1 MIDSIWSM
9 GVRYGNV
16 IAILN
21 RYRAYRMQQGQ
32 DASLDNLSD
41 LLAVFEELGVD
52 GFIEQIGNRQ
62 KVSTAKGAATKGSV
76 VQSAAAALLDLGIDS
91 IADFE
96 LSDGQDFGEQVKA
109 VWLGQPG
116 QRSGTSWRYLRM
128 LTGQDDVKPDR
139 MVRRFVARA
148 SALART
154 LRPRCRKTNPLT
166 SSAMRQR
173 RLALFQRILDHE
185 IWNYES
191 NRASAS
197 TSPKD
202 HL

>member
-1 MIDSIWSM
+1 M
-9 GVRYGNV
+9 
-16 IAILN
+16 
-21 RYRAYRMQQGQ
+21 
-32 DASLDNLSD
+32 
-41 LLAVFEELGVD
+41 
-52 GFIEQIGNRQ
+52 
-62 KVSTAKGAATKGSV
+62 

-148 SALART
+148 LGFGENAE
-154 LRPRCRKTNPLT
+154 T
-166 SSAMRQR
+166 SVSEDKSVDLICDA
-173 RLALFQRILDHE
+173 AEAFGVSQRILDHE

-202 HL
+202 HS